1 MKKTHLFISAL
12 YACFALSGIRVLAH
26 IEGHPPEERRRPAP
40 VAPATPPPSEHGHEH
55 TTKVPDTIAEIWTAI
70 EKQQDKLTKTV
81 AAKNLDD
88 AHDHAFAIRDLAN
101 NLVAKVPE
109 TKRKDVE
116 IAAKK
121 ISDLA
126 TAIDKSSAAG
136 AQKTT
141 ESNAKAMTSAI
152 KTLKLAAP
160 PHDHS

>member
-1 MKKTHLFISAL
+1 MKKSPILTAALCALFAVV
-12 YACFALSGIRVLAH
+12 GNPVVAH
-26 IEGHPPEERRRPAP
+26 PEGHSAEDKKAAAP
-40 VAPATPPPSEHGHEH
+40 VATAAPAASEHGHEH
-55 TTKVPDTIAEIWTAI
+55 TTKVPDTVTDIWKAI

-101 NLVAKVPE
+101 SLIAKIPE
-109 TKRKDVE
+109 AKKKDVE

-121 ISDLA
+121 IADLA

-141 ESNAKAMTSAI
+141 ESNTNAMMSAV
-152 KTLKLAAP
+152 KTLKLVAP
-160 PHDHS
+160 PHDH